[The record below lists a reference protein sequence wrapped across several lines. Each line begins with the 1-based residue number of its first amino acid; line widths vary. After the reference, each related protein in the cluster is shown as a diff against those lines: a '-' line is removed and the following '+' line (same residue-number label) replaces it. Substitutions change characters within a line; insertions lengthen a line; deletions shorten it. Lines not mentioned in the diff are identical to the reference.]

1 MLGNLISRLMGGKDE
16 PTVSRR
22 AFLRTVLTAAPAA
35 VAAGAAIDLL
45 YVDEVKAAARD
56 ELFKLDQMVEG
67 DLGMQSGR
75 ILVAAPKQIFDPNVR
90 VWRSVAA
97 EAGAWADYISTKTG
111 VKRDTCLTVCTRLAR
126 LVDVD
131 LRAAE
136 LTSET
141 KIDVSLPHVTRTW
154 TDRWGEKHCE
164 VGLGVHKTKLFD
176 GTEQW
181 GVNFKHG
188 LAPLV
193 DAQGKVFK
201 AAGQPDGA
209 VNVNEKQDRAV
220 MLSMNGPVNTGP
232 VIRPYL

>member
-45 YVDEVKAAARD
+45 YVDEVKAAVRD

-97 EAGAWADYISTKTG
+97 EAGAWADYLATKTG
-111 VKRDTCLTVCTRLAR
+111 VQRDKCLTVCTRLAR

-136 LTSET
+136 ITSET

-154 TDRWGEKHCE
+154 TDHKGEKQLE
-164 VGLGVHKTKLFD
+164 AGLGVHKTKLFD
-176 GTEQW
+176 GSDQW
-181 GVNFKHG
+181 GVNFRHPAASLIG
-188 LAPLV
+188 LDGKTLLIPATRPARDEWTIEAPHVL
-193 DAQGKVFK
+193 
-201 AAGQPDGA
+201 
-209 VNVNEKQDRAV
+209 
-220 MLSMNGPVNTGP
+220 
-232 VIRPYL
+232 